1 MAKKTALEGLQSA
14 IEKTLDEYA
23 DWCGDMVAYVT
34 DEIAADGVKAL
45 RNISKETF
53 PNGTGEYAKSWTLE
67 KGAKKHRQIK
77 YSTTIYSTMP
87 GLPHLLE
94 HGHAKRGGGRVAGRP
109 HIATV
114 ENELMNAYEKAV
126 KGNI

>member
-1 MAKKTALEGLQSA
+1 MAKKTALEGLQDA
-14 IEKTLDEYA
+14 LEKTLDEYA
-23 DWCGDMVAYVT
+23 DWCGDMLAYVT
-34 DEIAADGVKAL
+34 DDIAADGVKAL

-53 PNGTGEYAKSWTLE
+53 PNGTGKYAKSWALA
-67 KGAKKHRQIK
+67 KGAKKRRQVK

-94 HGHAKRGGGRVAGRP
+94 NGHAKRGGGRVAGRP
-109 HIATV
+109 HISTI
-114 ENELMNAYEKAV
+114 ETELIDAYEKAV

>member
-1 MAKKTALEGLQSA
+1 MAKKTALDGLQDA
-14 IEKTLDEYA
+14 LEKTLDEYA
-23 DWCGDMVAYVT
+23 GWCGEMVTHVA

-53 PNGTGEYAKSWTLE
+53 PNGTGKYAKSWTVD
-67 KGAKKHRQIK
+67 KGAKKRRQVK

-109 HIATV
+109 HISTIEA
-114 ENELMNAYEKAV
+114 ELIDAYEKAV